1 MGAAER
7 QVVASR
13 CLRFKQPTR
22 GATSLPAHVLV
33 LDAAKGIG
41 PWARDALAH
50 AGLACA
56 LVKEDVEAQRSVDAQ
71 WPALVVVPLDE
82 VLVWAPVLARLGE
95 GPTTVPVLGVAS
107 RDASIDVTPALAL
120 GVTDL
125 LTYPCTADDLVDRVA
140 SSMRGRRPGRGTP
153 DRTEPASPLAQLRSV
168 TEAAEEALL
177 RTETAVARVNRAE
190 EREHLRQARD
200 SLSHSL
206 QVILGTMIGSAEA
219 SGPGREGH
227 SRRVGSLARDLTTM
241 LGWPPLRV
249 RGMELA
255 GLFLDIGLLALPAD
269 LLAVRGPLGPDAV
282 TLLREHAEISSDIM
296 EPLARVGVPVAAV
309 RAHHERL
316 DGSGYPRGLRGRQV
330 PFGAQVLAVA
340 DTWAALTRARPH
352 RPALGDRDALAVLRR
367 EATLGRLPGKLVDVL
382 AHLVAGGGAGLDAER
397 GPRGAAPA
405 NGDPGGLGGDRP
417 GNGGH
422 EAAGPSAP
430 PWRDQQV
437 ASGGSGGLEQRNA
450 GQERRSGDLA
460 VSL

>member
-1 MGAAER
+1 
-7 QVVASR
+7 V
-13 CLRFKQPTR
+13 
-22 GATSLPAHVLV
+22 PAHVLV
-33 LDAAKGIG
+33 LDAAEGIG

-56 LVKEDVEAQRSVDAQ
+56 LVKENVEAQRSVDAQ
-71 WPALVVVPLDE
+71 WPALVVVRLDE
-82 VLVWAPVLARLGE
+82 VRRWAPVLGRLGE

-125 LTYPCTADDLVDRVA
+125 LTYPCTTDDLVERVT
-140 SSMRGRRPGRGTP
+140 SSMRGRRPGRGGAE
-153 DRTEPASPLAQLRSV
+153 RTEPSSPLAQLRSV

-177 RTETAVARVNRAE
+177 RTETAVARVSRAE

-200 SLSHSL
+200 ALSHSL

-227 SRRVGSLARDLTTM
+227 SRRVASLTRDLTAA

-255 GLFLDIGLLALPAD
+255 GLFLDIGLLVLPAD

-282 TLLREHAEISSDIM
+282 TLLHSHPDTSSDIL

-330 PFGAQVLAVA
+330 PFGAQVLAVV
-340 DTWAALTRARPH
+340 DTWAALTRPRPY
-352 RPALGDRDALAVLRR
+352 RPALTQADALAVLRR
-367 EATLGRLPGKLVDVL
+367 EANLGRLSGKLVDTLGQFVAGQGRPPGGGAAGQRPPGGRVL
-382 AHLVAGGGAGLDAER
+382 RAASEREQPLADRKPRLTVVTQVAGGL
-397 GPRGAAPA
+397 
-405 NGDPGGLGGDRP
+405 
-417 GNGGH
+417 
-422 EAAGPSAP
+422 
-430 PWRDQQV
+430 
-437 ASGGSGGLEQRNA
+437 ASSSGSR
-450 GQERRSGDLA
+450 
-460 VSL
+460 